1 MIRSIPNVSVL
12 IRARRSGLTLEAIL
26 FVVIVVVLLCGVLAF
41 SLIRLVKPWVLQSN
55 SNPTT

>member
-12 IRARRSGLTLEAIL
+12 LKARRSGLALEAIL
-26 FVVIVVVLLCGVLAF
+26 FVVIVVVLLCGVSAF